1 MEHHYFCDGD
11 QKRISWVIQNDD
23 TKVEQFRDQADI
35 YLEKVSNMQSKYIA
49 LHAGIFWCV
58 GRFIIKNGDT
68 VKVMLDSRSMFEHLT
83 GNNAS
88 TDSFIE
94 TRTKFLNMLINQ
106 RKLVVLYELIEPQ
119 QNIATRLLSS

>member
-35 YLEKVSNMQSKYIA
+35 YLDKVSNMQSKYIA

-106 RKLVVLYELIEPQ
+106 RKLVVLYELIEPE

>member
-11 QKRISWVIQNDD
+11 QKQISWVIQNDD

-35 YLEKVSNMQSKYIA
+35 YLDKVSNMQSKYIA

-83 GNNAS
+83 GNNTS

-119 QNIATRLLSS
+119 QNIATRFLSS

>member
-35 YLEKVSNMQSKYIA
+35 YLDKVSNMQSKYIA